1 MSAAVSRLLA
11 AKASLPPSS
20 GVPLGLLLGSYYP
33 EAAASEAGGASKGS
47 VHALQWSPLAS
58 LSSDPDFQEGADA
71 LVFLQQLQQA
81 HQQQVVDRLIRQA
94 SLCCSHHLVGGLA
107 VLGVWARVS
116 VPADQLHQQQQ
127 QLQHELQ
134 LSRLASAVADGTLEG
149 LNAADEAA
157 TAAVLHLYEEGGCST
172 KGLPKQPFVLVLL
185 QQHNLQD
192 SVAHFSWMSGNS
204 SWSSLSSATL
214 FPSSSLLRQ
223 QQQQMLQLCCS
234 PLSLNLTLLLHPSL
248 MRQHSAATILG
259 TGQLRRALR
268 RALRVF
274 AGLEEAPM
282 GYSRE
287 SFPFYCCLRKGL
299 SQRSSTHGSGQQLGT
314 LKGAPCAPDTTISTA
329 IAAATAGAASAPGG
343 EDFDALQIELFS
355 SVTPS
360 LCLRIAE
367 DGCVS
372 TVSAF
377 VQQKQQQMLR
387 AGGYTVVRCSLA
399 QGAVSLNPK
408 HQTLKTAMEFLIAD
422 WVRGAVGSLNGSL
435 EEAWGEREG
444 PPSALHVSLHQRRYL
459 TTQHAPLL
467 EQQLKAHGAPAVLA
481 ELAPAAEGEEG
492 SERVRVEFLFGGEW
506 RWGVIAAL
514 RLFSFADIS
523 IENPKGS
530 DAHKDLQN
538 TGALQAEHDR
548 YWKALINCVR
558 TEKLKMA
565 TSKRPW
571 YIWVLPLL
579 ALLLSYFLEWKM

>member
-71 LVFLQQLQQA
+71 
-81 HQQQVVDRLIRQA
+81 
-94 SLCCSHHLVGGLA
+94 
-107 VLGVWARVS
+107 
-116 VPADQLHQQQQ
+116 
-127 QLQHELQ
+127 
-134 LSRLASAVADGTLEG
+134 RLASAVADGTLEG

-287 SFPFYCCLRKGL
+287 SFPFYCCL
-299 SQRSSTHGSGQQLGT
+299 H
-314 LKGAPCAPDTTISTA
+314 
-329 IAAATAGAASAPGG
+329 
-343 EDFDALQIELFS
+343 
-355 SVTPS
+355 
-360 LCLRIAE
+360 
-367 DGCVS
+367 
-372 TVSAF
+372 
-377 VQQKQQQMLR
+377 
-387 AGGYTVVRCSLA
+387 
-399 QGAVSLNPK
+399 
-408 HQTLKTAMEFLIAD
+408 

-548 YWKALINCVR
+548 YWKALINCP
-558 TEKLKMA
+558 A
-565 TSKRPW
+565 S
-571 YIWVLPLL
+571 L
-579 ALLLSYFLEWKM
+579 AAQVQTTVESQLAMSFRVESGNGRE